1 LFFSHT
7 IHPDSSFPHSIPPT
21 SPFPQIYFFSISLP
35 DISTKCSITKYNKT
49 RYKHSFQGWAMKPSR
64 RKGVP
69 KVGERVRDIPTSTGR
84 SAAITPS

>member
-1 LFFSHT
+1 
-7 IHPDSSFPHSIPPT
+7 
-21 SPFPQIYFFSISLP
+21 
-35 DISTKCSITKYNKT
+35 
-49 RYKHSFQGWAMKPSR
+49 MKPSR